1 MFFIN
6 FSSGERWEKAG
17 NLPVE
22 MEFCRVNGTIPNDP
36 FSDRPLRHPIFP
48 YLMVFCKEEE
58 SVNVAPQRRRFIPGS
73 VTLAKDFLTVSLSFN
88 FFLWKHI

>member
-48 YLMVFCKEEE
+48 YLMVFCKRGGVCKRCATEDTFYSRKCNACE
-58 SVNVAPQRRRFIPGS
+58 RFLDGEP
-73 VTLAKDFLTVSLSFN
+73 
-88 FFLWKHI
+88 